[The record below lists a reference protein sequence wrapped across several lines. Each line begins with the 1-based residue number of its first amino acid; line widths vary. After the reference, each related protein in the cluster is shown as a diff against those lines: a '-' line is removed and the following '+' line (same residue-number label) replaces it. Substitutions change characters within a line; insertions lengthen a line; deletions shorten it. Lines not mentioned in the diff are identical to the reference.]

1 MKDMIQFVTTLSE
14 AKNWESANGNL
25 PVKNEA
31 SKLQDRSV
39 FLDWG
44 NAVSKLTHCYKNDI
58 FPILIGPKGVGKTAA
73 IRKACEQLDKELY
86 TVNFSLRTREHN
98 LVGHYD
104 TRPDG
109 TLHFT
114 PGPLIRSMQE
124 GTALYLDEINVA
136 EPSVLIRLDEALDFR
151 RELNNEGEKIKA
163 MKGWWVCSSINPL
176 DRYHSGTH
184 ELPGQ
189 LLSRF
194 PVRIYM
200 TYPDPATEY
209 EIVKMHL
216 PEITRIASDFQDLLL
231 AINQLRE
238 LDLPYTPSIRES
250 IALAKL
256 LISGIDMKS
265 AVEMTLIDVYY
276 QWDTSIVDSVKEL
289 LRSRLPVNF
298 DP

>member
-1 MKDMIQFVTTLSE
+1 MEKKEDTIAQT
-14 AKNWESANGNL
+14 KNI
-25 PVKNEA
+25 
-31 SKLQDRSV
+31 

-44 NAVSKLTHCYKNDI
+44 NVVSKLTHCYRNGL

-73 IRKACEQLDKELY
+73 IRKACEELGKEMY
-86 TVNFSLRTREHN
+86 SVNFSLRTREYN

-109 TLHFT
+109 TICFT
-114 PGPLIRSMQE
+114 SGPLIRSMQE
-124 GTALYLDEINVA
+124 GAALYLDEINVA
-136 EPSVLIRLDEALDFR
+136 EPAVLIRLDEALDFR
-151 RELNNEGEKIKA
+151 KELNNDGNNIRAAE
-163 MKGWWVCSSINPL
+163 GWWVCSSINPL

-209 EIVKMHL
+209 EIVKMHV
-216 PEITRIASDFQDLLL
+216 PEITRAASDLQDLLL

-238 LDLPYTPSIRES
+238 QDLPYVPSIRES

-256 LISGIDMKS
+256 LVSGIDVKS

-276 QWDTSIVDSVKEL
+276 QWDSSIVDSVKEL
-289 LRSRLPVNF
+289 LQSRLLIDF
-298 DP
+298 DS